1 MCLRRWKKGD
11 PDEPDDHALGR
22 SRGGLSSKI
31 HLLCDSEGHPLC
43 FHLTA
48 GQIHESTML
57 DTVLMD
63 ADKQLVD
70 AKGTPIAWPFAI
82 AGDKGYRADWIDEY
96 LMDLD
101 INPVIPSKS
110 NEDRNDRNVE
120 FDSQAYRDRNI
131 VERLIGWLKEC
142 RRIFARFEKTAIN
155 FGGMIKMAFI
165 QRYLKL
171 ASE

>member
-1 MCLRRWKKGD
+1 M
-11 PDEPDDHALGR
+11 
-22 SRGGLSSKI
+22 SSKI
-31 HLLCDSEGHPLC
+31 HLLCDGKGHPLW

-57 DTVLMD
+57 DTVLMG

-70 AKGTPIAWPFAI
+70 TEGAPIAWPFAI

-101 INPVIPSKS
+101 IKPVIPSKS
-110 NEDRNDRNVE
+110 NEDRNDRPVE
-120 FDSQAYRDRNI
+120 FDSHAYRDRNI

-171 ASE
+171 AQDRLF